1 MIRDWSFVAGSRPHG
16 PGRPAG
22 RLRLVG
28 RCAAG
33 RRPDRLAGRR
43 AAAVCGRMCVY
54 GRRRP
59 YVWVGC
65 ARVCGGEGE
74 GGPPLLNTFELKR
87 RAKLSFLGTAN
98 RARKVAFA

>member
-1 MIRDWSFVAGSRPHG
+1 MMRDRFSAAGSRPHG

-22 RLRLVG
+22 RLRLAS

-43 AAAVCGRMCVY
+43 PAARMRMYVCVCVRLWAAVCGGWISHVCV
-54 GRRRP
+54 
-59 YVWVGC
+59 
-65 ARVCGGEGE
+65 EGD
-74 GGPPLLNTFELKR
+74 PPFLSIFCSKCL
-87 RAKLSFLGTAN
+87 AKFRFLGTAN